1 MIRHMVMFNLK
12 PDLEL
17 AEREWLFGQI
27 HSLAKLPTVRGLS
40 LGKLLDARE
49 DWYRARLNAEYGWA
63 LSMDFEN
70 EDALYAYQQDPKH
83 VEIAQEIRKRVTG
96 TRVVDF
102 VSVG

>member
-1 MIRHMVMFNLK
+1 MIRHMIMFNLK
-12 PDLEL
+12 PELEP
-17 AEREWLFGQI
+17 AEREWLFGKI

>member
-1 MIRHMVMFNLK
+1 MIRHMIMFNLK
-12 PDLEL
+12 PELEP

-70 EDALYAYQQDPKH
+70 EDALYAYQKDPKH
-83 VEIAQEIRKRVTG
+83 VEIAQEIRKRATG

-102 VSVG
+102 VGVG

>member
-1 MIRHMVMFNLK
+1 MIRHMIMFNLK
-12 PDLEL
+12 PELEP

-27 HSLAKLPTVRGLS
+27 HSLAKLPMVRGLS

-49 DWYRARLNAEYGWA
+49 DWYKARVNTEFGWA

-70 EDALYAYQQDPKH
+70 EDSLYAYQKDPKH
-83 VEIAQEIRKRVTG
+83 IETAAEIRKRVTG

-102 VSVG
+102 VSAG

>member
-1 MIRHMVMFNLK
+1 MIRHMIMFNLK
-12 PDLEL
+12 PELEP

-27 HSLAKLPTVRGLS
+27 HSLAKLTTVRGLS

>member
-1 MIRHMVMFNLK
+1 MIRHMIMFNLK
-12 PDLEL
+12 PEIEPP
-17 AEREWLFGQI
+17 EREWLFVQI
-27 HSLAKLPTVRGLS
+27 QSLAKLPTVRGLS

-49 DWYRARLNAEYGWA
+49 DWYKARVNTEYGWA

-70 EDALYAYQQDPKH
+70 EDALYTYQQDSKH
-83 VEIAQEIRKRVTG
+83 VEIAQEIRKRATA

>member
-1 MIRHMVMFNLK
+1 MIRHMIMFNLK
-12 PDLEL
+12 PELEP

-27 HSLAKLPTVRGLS
+27 HSLAKLPTVGGLS